1 MTSERAGGR
10 LESAVALITG
20 ASRGIGRAVA
30 RRFADEG
37 AHVVAVARTT
47 GGLEE
52 LDDEIRSAGG
62 HAATLVPLDLAD
74 FEGIDRLGG
83 ALFERHGRLDVLV
96 GNAGQ
101 LGTLSPTGH
110 IDPQTWQQV
119 MDINVTANWRLIRS
133 MDPLLRQAPA
143 GRAIFVTSGITQTT
157 APYWSAYATSKAA
170 LEALVLTYASEVKKT
185 NVRVNLLAPG
195 VVRTAMRS
203 KAFPSEKPE
212 TLAAPEDVTG
222 LFVELAVPSCTRHGE
237 RLSIEPAEP

>member
-1 MTSERAGGR
+1 MSEPASGR
-10 LESAVALITG
+10 LDGAVALVTG

-30 RRFADEG
+30 RRFGAEG
-37 AHVVAVARTT
+37 AHVVAIARTT

-52 LDDEIRSAGG
+52 LDDEIRAAGG
-62 HAATLVPLDLAD
+62 HGATLVPLDLAD

-96 GNAGQ
+96 GNAAQ

-143 GRAIFVTSGITQTT
+143 GRAIFVTDNVTQSTS
-157 APYWSAYATSKAA
+157 PYWATYATSKAA
-170 LEALVLTYASEVKKT
+170 LETLALTYASEVTKT
-185 NVRVNLLAPG
+185 KVRVNLLAPCP
-195 VVRTAMRS
+195 VRTALRA

-212 TLAAPEDVTG
+212 SLAAPGDVTD
-222 LFVELAVPSCTRHGE
+222 LFVDLAEASCIHHGE
-237 RLSIEPAEP
+237 RLSIAHAGS